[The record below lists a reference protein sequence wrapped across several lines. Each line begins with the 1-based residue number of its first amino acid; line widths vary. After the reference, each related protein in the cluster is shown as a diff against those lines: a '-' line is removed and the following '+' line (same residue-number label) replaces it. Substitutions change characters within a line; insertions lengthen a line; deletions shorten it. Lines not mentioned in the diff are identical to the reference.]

1 MKRIGTVGSLALAL
15 TIGGCSAQQGHQNQ
29 SQAANVAP
37 IEPEAAPQSEATPKP
52 ITGAELLA
60 QQPSEVRAAYKNHD
74 QNGQWATYK
83 TPRYV
88 LYPFSQGPDPIVDCE
103 PLRTTDLQLQAGE
116 TITDVAMGDT
126 ERWMATPASSGDPT
140 NPTPHL
146 AVKPQAPAI
155 ATNLTIYTTKH
166 IYHLQLRSRGGHAM
180 QEVEFYYPDDL
191 LEAMRKADEAAAQS
205 TTVAAEDPP
214 TSPSEIR
221 PIASVDP
228 RHLNFDYDVSG
239 PQVPWKPI
247 RAFDDGTHVF
257 IQMPN
262 GMRSSDAPALLV
274 AAGSGSQMVNY
285 RVRGEYYV
293 VDRLFGQ
300 AVMVSGVGRQQDRVT
315 IQYAGNAR

>member
-1 MKRIGTVGSLALAL
+1 M
-15 TIGGCSAQQGHQNQ
+15 
-29 SQAANVAP
+29 
-37 IEPEAAPQSEATPKP
+37 
-52 ITGAELLA
+52 
-60 QQPSEVRAAYKNHD
+60 
-74 QNGQWATYK
+74 
-83 TPRYV
+83 
-88 LYPFSQGPDPIVDCE
+88 
-103 PLRTTDLQLQAGE
+103 QLQAGE

-191 LEAMRKADEAAAQS
+191 LDAMRKADEAAAQS
-205 TTVAAEDPP
+205 ATVAAADPP